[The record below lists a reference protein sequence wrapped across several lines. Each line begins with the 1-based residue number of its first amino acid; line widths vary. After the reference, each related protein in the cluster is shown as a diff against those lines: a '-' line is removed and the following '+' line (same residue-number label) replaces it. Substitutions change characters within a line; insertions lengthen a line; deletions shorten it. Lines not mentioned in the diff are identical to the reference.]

1 MKSLS
6 LASGLALA
14 ALALPLSPAFAQTAP
29 TPPDDQDQQARD
41 MESIIVTGSV
51 RVRVRQGG
59 AQDIKHFRSIAAADS
74 GLPLP
79 EALTV
84 EGLMGEHDLTLPSA
98 AKCAQLFCI
107 VTESMPALLPLRADD
122 RMFVGLGF
130 ASNLDAAT
138 WKREPLNLV
147 AVVDKSGS
155 MSGEPLELVRR
166 SLLQIL
172 SQMDK
177 GDRMSIILYGDR
189 SHVYLAPTDVE
200 GHRDQIAEMIRGIAS
215 AGSTNMEAGLR
226 VGYDTAFADAP
237 GFKGNTRMMLFTD
250 EQPNVGA
257 TDADSFIGMAR
268 TASQRGIGLTTIGV
282 GVQFGDALAT
292 RVSSTRGGNLFF
304 IADRDEVE
312 KVFAKQLDT
321 MTSELAHDLV
331 LTIKPVLG
339 YRISGVFG
347 VPADVMEETAEGTI
361 SVRVPTV
368 FLSQNGGGI
377 FATLA
382 KSADRAN
389 LPAVAIPAGEPLAEV
404 SISWNEAK
412 TDRAGSDRVV
422 ALAPSGTASASLQT
436 AHLLVD
442 EYLALRGA
450 SEAYNRKS
458 DPKTAFA
465 LLDGLA
471 KRLDAAALPGMD
483 EEKKLVGTMRGQA
496 ALYAG
501 YAGETPKAMRHLA
514 VVGRWEVTGVTGIE
528 DIQRG
533 DRLEFTGDRDM
544 NTYRKAEGIENV
556 SDSESYEINENKI
569 HLVASRLVMNYTA
582 KGDRMSLSAYDQNG
596 RAHIWLRRLD

>member
-14 ALALPLSPAFAQTAP
+14 AFALPLAPAFAQTAP

-41 MESIIVTGSV
+41 LESIIVTGSL
-51 RVRVRQGG
+51 RVRQGG

-107 VTESMPALLPLRADD
+107 VAESMPALLPLRTDD

-172 SQMDK
+172 SQMGD

-189 SHVYLAPTDVE
+189 SHVYLQPTNVTGNRE
-200 GHRDQIAEMIRGIAS
+200 QIAEMIRGIAS

-268 TASQRGIGLTTIGV
+268 AASQRGIGLTTIGV

-304 IADRDEVE
+304 IANRDEVE

-331 LTIKPVLG
+331 LTIKPVPG

-382 KSADRAN
+382 KSSDRAN

-422 ALAPSGTASASLQT
+422 ALAPSGTASAPLQT

-556 SDSESYEINENKI
+556 SDTESYEINENKI

-582 KGDRMSLSAYDQNG
+582 KGDRMSMSAYDKNG

>member
-14 ALALPLSPAFAQTAP
+14 ALALPLAPAFAQTAP

-41 MESIIVTGSV
+41 MESIIVTGSM
-51 RVRVRQGG
+51 RVRQGG
-59 AQDIKHFRSIAAADS
+59 AQDIKHFRNVAMADS

-84 EGLMGEHDLTLPSA
+84 EGLMGEHDLTLPSS
-98 AKCAQLFCI
+98 AKCAQLFC
-107 VTESMPALLPLRADD
+107 VVAESMPALLPLRADD

-130 ASNLDAAT
+130 TSNLDAAT

-172 SQMDK
+172 SQMGD
-177 GDRMSIILYGDR
+177 GDRMSIVLYGDR
-189 SHVYLAPTDVE
+189 SHVYLQPTNVT
-200 GHRDQIAEMIRGIAS
+200 GHREQIAEMIRGIAS

-257 TDADSFIGMAR
+257 TDAASFIGMAR
-268 TASQRGIGLTTIGV
+268 EASQRGIGLTTIGV

-292 RVSSTRGGNLFF
+292 KVSSTRGGNLFF

-321 MTSELAHDLV
+321 MTSEVAHDLV
-331 LTIKPVLG
+331 LTLKPVPG

-361 SVRVPTV
+361 NVRVPTV
-368 FLSQNGGGI
+368 FLSENGGGI

-382 KSADRAN
+382 KSGDRAN
-389 LPAVAIPAGEPLAEV
+389 LPALAIPSGDPLVEV
-404 SISWNEAK
+404 SVTWNEAK
-412 TDRAGSDRVV
+412 TGKPGTDRLV
-422 ALAPSGTASASLQT
+422 ALAPANKPSAQLQT

-471 KRLDAAALPGMD
+471 KRIDAAALPGMG

-514 VVGRWEVTGVTGIE
+514 VVGRWEVTGVMGFE
-528 DIQRG
+528 DINRG

-556 SDSESYEINENKI
+556 ADSEGYEINENKI
-569 HLVASRLVMNYTA
+569 HLIDSRLVMNYSA
-582 KGDRMSLSAYDQNG
+582 KGDRMSMSSYDKNG

>member
-29 TPPDDQDQQARD
+29 VPPDDQQDSSDA
-41 MESIIVTGSV
+41 ETIIVSGSMG
-51 RVRVRQGG
+51 VRQGG
-59 AQDIKHFRSIAAADS
+59 AQDIKHFRASATADS

-79 EALTV
+79 ESLTV
-84 EGLMGEHDLTLPSA
+84 EGLMGEHDLTLPTTT
-98 AKCAQLFCI
+98 KCAQLFC
-107 VTESMPALLPLRADD
+107 VVAEAMPAMLPLRTDD

-130 ASNLDAAT
+130 TSNLDAAS

-155 MSGEPLELVRR
+155 MNGEPLELVRR

-172 SQMDK
+172 GQMGP
-177 GDRMSIILYGDR
+177 GDRMSIVLYGDR
-189 SHVYLAPTDVE
+189 SHVYLQPTDVA
-200 GHRDQIAEMIRGIAS
+200 GHREQIAEMIRGIAS

-257 TDADSFIGMAR
+257 TDAASFIGMAQE
-268 TASQRGIGLTTIGV
+268 ASRRGIGLTTIGV
-282 GVQFGDALAT
+282 GVQFGSALAT

-304 IADRDEVE
+304 IANRDEVE
-312 KVFAKQLDT
+312 KVFDKQLDT

-331 LTIKPVLG
+331 LTLKPVPG

-361 SVRVPTV
+361 SVRVPSV
-368 FLSQNGGGI
+368 FLSTNGGGI

-389 LPAVAIPAGEPLAEV
+389 LPARSIPAGEPVVEV
-404 SISWNEAK
+404 SVTWNEAK
-412 TDRAGSDRVV
+412 SGKPGTDRLV
-422 ALAPSGTASASLQT
+422 ALAPANKPSAQLQT

-450 SEAYNRKS
+450 SVAYNRKS
-458 DPKTAFA
+458 DPKAAFA
-465 LLDGLA
+465 LLDGLS
-471 KRLDAAALPGMD
+471 KRIDAAALAGMD
-483 EEKKLVGTMRGQA
+483 EEKKLVSAMRGQA

-501 YAGETPKAMRHLA
+501 YAGEAPKSLRHLA
-514 VVGRWEVTGVTGIE
+514 VVGRWEVTGANGFE
-528 DIQRG
+528 DIHRG
-533 DRLEFTGDRDM
+533 DQLEFTSDAEM
-544 NTYRKAEGIENV
+544 NTYRKAAGFEDADET
-556 SDSESYEINENKI
+556 ESYEINDKQI
-569 HLVASRLVMNYTA
+569 HLVDSRLVMNYSP
-582 KGDRMSLSAYDQNG
+582 KGDKMTMSLNDNDG
-596 RAHIWLRRLD
+596 RAMIWLRRMD